1 MGWLKKVFE
10 SKIGPTPLNEYNF
23 RTEVTEYKGPVLV
36 DVWGPGC
43 QPCQRLVPTIVSLA
57 NKYKGKVKVCELN
70 AAEAPKAAGKMGVR
84 GTPTIV
90 AYSNGREVARVVGWK
105 PENYFVQLIETEFA
119 QELDEIEAGKLVLE
133 EPKNASEEDGTERDS
148 NSVPARPKG
157 NKKALK
163 KQLKKKRQQQRNATN

>member
-10 SKIGPTPLNEYNF
+10 SKIGPTALNEYNF

-105 PENYFVQLIETEFA
+105 PENYLVQLIETEFA
-119 QELDEIEAGKLVLE
+119 QDLEDIESGKLVLE
-133 EPKNASEEDGTERDS
+133 GSAETSEENEQEAS
-148 NSVPARPKG
+148 AAPAPERPKG
-157 NKKALK
+157 NKKAMK
-163 KQLKKKRQQQRNATN
+163 KQLKKKRQQQRKATN